1 MGTDKKN
8 LLLYMLKNCKIID
21 SICIPNILLNNK
33 KEIDDII
40 LISDE
45 DMLFFFLIQYKNNIE
60 NILYFSEEYIEI
72 KKEMLYRN
80 KDYFYLDKL
89 ITENEEIINYI
100 YDISLIREIDEK
112 NKKVINIYS
121 KVIFSKIIIELVNN
135 YEQTPFFEE
144 NQSKELDEIR
154 KSNIKIIE
162 KNIDIF
168 KELSSH
174 FNADYIIKTSIDEIY
189 IDIII
194 NLIETK
200 KLCGEKYIE
209 GIIKQLDFENIFL
222 TKNMITKLSKTL
234 NSNEIIKKNYEIRKF
249 DDLFELQKI
258 IFYYVLFKYILKNT
272 FYKYQI
278 EFLKE
283 MTKNTRYLIQKNFKI
298 FDEAKIKGI
307 KEKFCEF
314 IKSMTDSK
322 YYLDLLLTNNKNNND
337 KSNRNNIDNSSK
349 NNIDNIYKNNIDNSN
364 SSTCQNSIFNKKK
377 CLKQNEFDGELI
389 KFAKKLLNYSTFL
402 IKNNENGELTLSILN
417 DEQKDNMESFED
429 IDIEVEKLKNNVIKF
444 IDFLLLIKNKIKESY
459 NNKFNLIIKIKT
471 INTSYNFNSN
481 GTYNID
487 CYYIFYSPKDDN
499 KSSFKDDN
507 ILLNGINGKCQGFY
521 YFINELNDDCYNGIL
536 FDSNLNINDYMNKID
551 KLEDENK
558 KKVDEENKKENPIS
572 LTDIG
577 KLSGVEEIK
586 VLEMKAKLDKNLDSV
601 DFLVQLS
608 NGFFV
613 AGVEECQI
621 LFIYDEDYKIIKQID
636 LQNYPINVSE
646 INNDKEY
653 LKIVVFFRKKQY
665 ILISLNKFDFTY
677 KTECYDTNSYIF
689 LVLSNNNY
697 IYNDEKGTF
706 LSTNN
711 LLGNNSINEE
721 EKISKYSYKHGIE
734 IDKNL
739 ILLISNNILP
749 DGKDKLIIYDKLKRE
764 IVSELEGY
772 SFNISK
778 NSLYLMKNRDYKIV
792 LCACK
797 KNTKYQKNGILL
809 VNTHIEDNQE
819 IFDCFYDTFSF
830 EPYCFCELKYIYKK
844 EKEINKY
851 ETFYFLVGGLN
862 AIKGIG
868 VLKLYKIIYEHKAYN
883 TKIEYIDDISFE
895 HDNFLGF
902 EGPITSLIQSRK
914 TGEILVSCRY
924 GNIYLLSPPNLNYY
938 LYYDEQETQQSSYI
952 NQTLFNNEP
961 EKKID
966 DKNNQIDNQKM
977 FNFLLERI
985 GRKI

>member
-1 MGTDKKN
+1 MVSKN
-8 LLLYMLKNCKIID
+8 SNLEKRQKII
-21 SICIPNILLNNK
+21 IYIKENIKYIEFIPIELLNNK
-33 KEIDDII
+33 KEIDDLIETLEDGII
-40 LISDE
+40 
-45 DMLFFFLIQYKNNIE
+45 FFIYRYRNNIE
-60 NILYFSEEYIEI
+60 SILYISEENIEI
-72 KKEMLYRN
+72 KYSILKGV
-80 KDYFYLDKL
+80 KDYFYLSLL
-89 ITENEEIINYI
+89 IRDNEDIINYVFEI
-100 YDISLIREIDEK
+100 ILIRKINQE
-112 NKKVINIYS
+112 NKKVKLDISNIL
-121 KVIFSKIIIELVNN
+121 ISKIILELIDN
-135 YEQTPFFEE
+135 YEQTQFFEE
-144 NQSKELDEIR
+144 S
-154 KSNIKIIE
+154 E
-162 KNIDIF
+162 KNELNEMEYFNKDYIKKNLDIL
-168 KELSSH
+168 KDLCSN
-174 FNADYIIKTSIDEIY
+174 FNIDYIINTSIDVIY
-189 IDIII
+189 IDIIN

-200 KLCGEKYIE
+200 KICDDECVQR
-209 GIIKQLDFENIFL
+209 IIKQLDLENIFL
-222 TKNMITKLSKTL
+222 TKIMLIKLSDTL
-234 NSNEIIKKNYEIRKF
+234 NNSEQIKKNYEITNF
-249 DDLFELQKI
+249 NDLLEFSKI
-258 IFYYVLFKYILKNT
+258 NFYYVLFKYILKNT

-278 EFLKE
+278 KFLID
-283 MTKNTRYLIQKNFKI
+283 MTRKTRNLIKNNFQPFNEEKI
-298 FDEAKIKGI
+298 DKI
-307 KEKFCEF
+307 KEKFNIF
-314 IKSMTDSK
+314 IISMTDSQ
-322 YYLDLLLTNNKNNND
+322 YYLNLLYKKNNKINNNSNKSNNND
-337 KSNRNNIDNSSK
+337 NDNN
-349 NNIDNIYKNNIDNSN
+349 NNNNNIDNSN
-364 SSTCQNSIFNKKK
+364 FSTCLNS
-377 CLKQNEFDGELI
+377 CCSKQNCIKQKEFDGELI
-389 KFAKKLLNYSTFL
+389 KFAKKILNSSNFL
-402 IKNNENGELTLSILN
+402 IKNNENGELLLSILN
-417 DEQKDNMESFED
+417 DDQKDNIENFED
-429 IDIEVEKLKNNVIKF
+429 IDIDVEKLKFNVNKF
-444 IDFLLLIKNKIKESY
+444 IDFLILIKDKIKDSF

-471 INTSYNFNSN
+471 FNTSYNLNSN

-487 CYYIFYSPKDDN
+487 CLYIFYSPKDDS

-521 YFINELNDDCYNGIL
+521 YFINEITDDCYHEIL
-536 FDSNLNINDYMNKID
+536 FNSNLNINDYMNKID

-558 KKVDEENKKENPIS
+558 KKVDEENKKENPPS

-608 NGFFV
+608 NGFFI
-613 AGVEECQI
+613 AGEEKCQL
-621 LFIYDEDYKIIKQID
+621 LFIYDEDYKYIKQID

-711 LLGNNSINEE
+711 LLGNNSFNEE

-739 ILLISNNILP
+739 ILLISSNIFP

-764 IVSELEGY
+764 NVSELEGY

-778 NSLYLMKNRDYKIV
+778 NSLYLMKNREYKIV
-792 LCACK
+792 VCACK

-819 IFDCFYDTFSF
+819 IFECFYDTYSF

-844 EKEINKY
+844 EKEIKKF
-851 ETFYFLVGGLN
+851 ETFYFLVGGFN
-862 AIKGIG
+862 TIKGIG
-868 VLKLYKIIYEHKAYN
+868 VLKLYKIIYEYKAYN

-902 EGPITSLIQSRK
+902 EGPITSLVQSRK

-924 GNIYLLSPPNLNYY
+924 GNIYLLSPPNLNYF
-938 LYYDEQETQQSSYI
+938 LYYDEQETQQSCYI
-952 NQTLFNNEP
+952 KQTLFNNEP

-966 DKNNQIDNQKM
+966 DKINQIDNQKM